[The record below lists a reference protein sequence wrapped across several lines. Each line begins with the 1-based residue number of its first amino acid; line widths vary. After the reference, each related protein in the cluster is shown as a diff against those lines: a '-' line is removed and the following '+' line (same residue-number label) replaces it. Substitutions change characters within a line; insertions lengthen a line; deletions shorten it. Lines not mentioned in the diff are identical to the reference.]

1 MTTATNSIYQT
12 GQKVPINGMY
22 EVVGVNL
29 SKVKNKKEQALRPLQ
44 SGEYFPNYEGWE
56 VCWRFTGNEV
66 PRDLDKVE
74 KVDLLS

>member
-1 MTTATNSIYQT
+1 MTIVANSIFQT
-12 GQKVPINGMY
+12 GQKVPINGIY

-29 SKVKNKKEQALRPLQ
+29 VTAKHKKEQALRPLQ

-66 PRDLDKVE
+66 PHDYEKVE
-74 KVDLLS
+74 LHS